1 MKPPLGFIV
10 LALVW
15 AVPLTT
21 YAIWHV
27 RRAERRARCRIQM
40 AVDQVGRDASAAGDV
55 SPRVPD
61 SRSHVLGIPQF
72 RVRGAG
78 ASRLA
83 RLMTRSA
90 RTIQAL
96 VPVR

>member
-1 MKPPLGFIV
+1 MNPPLGFIV

-21 YAIWHV
+21 YAIWYV
-27 RRAERRARCRIQM
+27 RRAERRARGRIHI
-40 AVDQVGRDASAAGDV
+40 AVDQINADASMAGDV

-61 SRSHVLGIPQF
+61 SRSHVLAI
-72 RVRGAG
+72 RVRATGVG
-78 ASRLA
+78 RL
-83 RLMTRSA
+83 A

>member
-27 RRAERRARCRIQM
+27 RRAERRARGRIQI
-40 AVDQVGRDASAAGDV
+40 AVDQIHADASMAGTV
-55 SPRVPD
+55 GPRVPD
-61 SRSHVLGIPQF
+61 SRSRVLAI
-72 RVRGAG
+72 RVRATGVG
-78 ASRLA
+78 RLA
-83 RLMTRSA
+83 RTM
-90 RTIQAL
+90 QAL